1 MKKKLATIAFAFAF
15 ISLIPCIL
23 AQQAPPAPA
32 ENPVPAPTP
41 KLEADDKPDQT
52 SRTNKTDAASNP
64 SDSAEDLS
72 KAEAWRREVLAWS
85 HPRRIG
91 EGTESGSISEM
102 SRPVLV
108 LGTVNGDISTLSR
121 DVAVL
126 GDVTGDIS
134 AVSGTVTVLGTVGG
148 DISVVGGDLRVAGK
162 VNGDASVVGGAL
174 ETAGGG
180 RVLGETSTVGKG
192 NFKFNFNRSWPGG
205 RHLHSQSFF
214 HSFWLSPFMFM
225 WRSALLILW
234 IALGC
239 AIAALFTPAVLR
251 ARAELQSAPA
261 RSVAFGFLW
270 TVLFWMLLVACIIL
284 SFVVIGIPLLIVL
297 VAFHLALGA
306 FGMTLTFSVVGEWL
320 ARRLNHAGAS
330 IYAAVFV
337 GACFLGLARLV
348 PVFGSVIWFAAG
360 LFGIGAALASRFG
373 TAPPALAPSTTLPP
387 AATVS

>member
-15 ISLIPCIL
+15 ISSISRLG
-23 AQQAPPAPA
+23 AQQPPPPAAGNPA
-32 ENPVPAPTP
+32 PAPTP
-41 KLEADDKPDQT
+41 KLEADDKPNRT
-52 SRTNKTDAASNP
+52 SSTDKADAGSNP

-91 EGTESGSISEM
+91 EGTKSGSINEM
-102 SRPVLV
+102 SRPLLV

-134 AVSGTVTVLGTVGG
+134 AISGTVTVLGTVGG

-174 ETAGGG
+174 ETAAGG

-192 NFKFNFNRSWPGG
+192 NFKFNFNRSWSGG
-205 RHLHSQSFF
+205 RQLHSQSFF

-234 IALGC
+234 VALGC

-251 ARAELQSAPA
+251 ARAELQNAP
-261 RSVAFGFLW
+261 
-270 TVLFWMLLVACIIL
+270 
-284 SFVVIGIPLLIVL
+284 
-297 VAFHLALGA
+297 
-306 FGMTLTFSVVGEWL
+306 
-320 ARRLNHAGAS
+320 
-330 IYAAVFV
+330 
-337 GACFLGLARLV
+337 
-348 PVFGSVIWFAAG
+348 
-360 LFGIGAALASRFG
+360 
-373 TAPPALAPSTTLPP
+373 
-387 AATVS
+387 